1 MKDIYRTSRK
11 APMCSLCGRPIP
23 VGERYRLQTI
33 ADNRTVYDW
42 RECGFCEAVL
52 DYVWERQDE
61 ISEGDCYNILEW
73 AGIDE
78 VLKCLPE
85 QYHDRARE
93 LMGENDE

>member
-1 MKDIYRTSRK
+1 MSDTMKDIYRTSRK

-61 ISEGDCYNILEW
+61 ICEGTCEECGDALDEDCVCPTCDCDVAL
-73 AGIDE
+73 
-78 VLKCLPE
+78 
-85 QYHDRARE
+85 
-93 LMGENDE
+93 